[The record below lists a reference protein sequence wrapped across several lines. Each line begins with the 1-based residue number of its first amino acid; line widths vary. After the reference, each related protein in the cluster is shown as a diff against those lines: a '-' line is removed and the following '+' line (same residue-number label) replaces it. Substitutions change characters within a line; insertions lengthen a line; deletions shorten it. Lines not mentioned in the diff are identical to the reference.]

1 MSTFSDTT
9 GGTPSAPGQA
19 LPGRSVGVVTAQH
32 AQFDEPLPLS
42 GGRALPSYTLAFETY
57 GALNEDRSNAVL
69 VCHALNASHHVA
81 GFYADD
87 DGDIGWWDNMVGPG
101 KALDTDRFFVV
112 GVNNLGS
119 CFGSTGPASINPATG
134 QPWGADFPLVTV
146 EDWVDAQARLADRL
160 GIDAWAAVMGGS
172 LGGMQ
177 AVAWAIRYPARVRH
191 VLAIA
196 AAPNLSAENIA
207 FNEVARQAILG
218 DPQFFGG
225 NYYQQQAIPRRGLT
239 LARMIGHIT
248 YLSGEQMETKFG
260 RQLRDGLNYSFAPEF
275 QIESYLRYQ
284 GDKFADYYDANTYL
298 RITKA
303 LDYFDPALRTGGE
316 LSKAFAEVAAR
327 FLVVSFTTDWRFPVE
342 RSRELVRALVRN
354 RLDVSSAEINA
365 PHGHDAFLLDN
376 PQYHAVVGAYFAA
389 ISQNLETV
397 GAPRPDPLPAGAGR
411 EGEIAS
417 DPTGRAGSD
426 ALTHKS
432 GVRHDFPEPSS
443 QTIRPRGKSSLTP
456 LLRKEPARDRA
467 TDPARNGA
475 KEFPRVDH
483 AMIGQWIAPRA
494 HVLDLGC
501 GDGRLLAY
509 LAKTRGATG
518 YGLEIGDA
526 GMLASVNAGINV
538 IQRDLESGLN
548 GFDDASF
555 DCVILSQT
563 LQAMR
568 HIETIVAEMLRVGRE
583 AVVSFPNFGHW
594 THRWQI
600 FRGRMPV
607 SDALPY
613 QWFDTPN
620 IHLCTLADF
629 DAFLRERG
637 CRIIERRVLSA
648 GREVSVAPNLFG
660 ELAIYRFRRA

>member
-1 MSTFSDTT
+1 MAAFSDTT
-9 GGTPSAPGQA
+9 GGTAGTRA
-19 LPGRSVGVVTAQH
+19 YTDGSVGVVTPRYAR
-32 AQFDEPLPLS
+32 FDEPLALS
-42 GGRALPSYTLAFETY
+42 SGRSLPSYTIAYETY
-57 GALNEDRSNAVL
+57 GALNAAHSNAVL

-81 GFYADD
+81 GRYADNPAEV
-87 DGDIGWWDNMVGPG
+87 GWWDNMVGPG
-101 KALDTDRFFVV
+101 KALDTNRFFVV

-119 CFGSTGPASINPATG
+119 CFGSTGPASIDPATG
-134 QPWGADFPLVTV
+134 EPWGAAFPMVTV
-146 EDWVDAQARLADRL
+146 EDWVDAQARLADRI

-177 AVAWAIRYPARVRH
+177 AVAWAIRYPARVKN

-218 DPQFFGG
+218 DPEFFGG
-225 NYYQQQAIPRRGLT
+225 NFYQHQAIPRRGLT

-303 LDYFDPALRTGGE
+303 LDYFDPALRVGGE
-316 LSKAFAEVAAR
+316 LSRAFAEVAAR
-327 FLVVSFTTDWRFPVE
+327 FLVVSFTTDWRFPPE

-354 RLDVSSAEINA
+354 RLDVSSAEIDA
-365 PHGHDAFLLDN
+365 PHGHDAFLLDD
-376 PQYHAVVGAYFAA
+376 PQYHAVVGAYFARIA
-389 ISQNLETV
+389 GALAPAGAAHTSPLPAAMGRRSAAVQSPEARASATVSAKRETV
-397 GAPRPDPLPAGAGR
+397 G
-411 EGEIAS
+411 
-417 DPTGRAGSD
+417 GRAPD
-426 ALTHKS
+426 AANETTRS
-432 GVRHDFPEPSS
+432 
-443 QTIRPRGKSSLTP
+443 
-456 LLRKEPARDRA
+456 
-467 TDPARNGA
+467 
-475 KEFPRVDH
+475 DH
-483 AMIGQWIAPRA
+483 AMIARWIAPDA

-501 GDGRLLAY
+501 GDGSLLAY
-509 LAKTRGATG
+509 LARVRGATG
-518 YGLEIGDA
+518 YGLEIGNA
-526 GMLASVNAGINV
+526 GMLASVGAGINV
-538 IQRDLESGLN
+538 IQRDLESGLT

-568 HIETIVAEMLRVGRE
+568 HINTIVAEMLRVGRE
-583 AVVSFPNFGHW
+583 AIVSFPNFGHW

-600 FRGRMPV
+600 LRGRMPV
-607 SDALPY
+607 SNALPY

-620 IHLCTLADF
+620 IHLCTIADF

-637 CRIIERRVLSA
+637 CHIIERRVLA
-648 GREVSVAPNLFG
+648 AAREVSFAPNLLG